1 VKDFVQIS
9 GGRFE
14 IFMVSWDSFQL
25 DGAWVLAR
33 LDLLVL
39 TIIMFSLLA
48 FNGVIEKGGI

>member
-1 VKDFVQIS
+1 MKDFVQIS